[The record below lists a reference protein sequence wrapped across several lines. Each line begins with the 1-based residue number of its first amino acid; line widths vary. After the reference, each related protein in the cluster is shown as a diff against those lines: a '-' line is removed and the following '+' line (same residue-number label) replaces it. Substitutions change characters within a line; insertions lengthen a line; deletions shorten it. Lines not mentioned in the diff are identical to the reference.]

1 MMNYILYIG
10 LIILFAISCI
20 YVIDNKWCWATLVLS
35 GCCLCSMYTNATD
48 PSDQYYLGAE
58 LYTSK
63 DNTYIFVDE
72 DGNFWE
78 WEDDMYI
85 YTDQHIY
92 LLTMDTNGTYNTVKD
107 DIILTVW
114 SSGGEE
120 IPTVG

>member
-1 MMNYILYIG
+1 MMNFIAFIFLLIL
-10 LIILFAISCI
+10 LAVSCI
-20 YVIDNKWCWATLVLS
+20 YVTENNWCWFTLILS
-35 GCCLCSMYTNATD
+35 CILLCSLYSHAIN

-63 DNTYIFVDE
+63 DNTYIFIDE

-92 LLTMDTNGTYNTVKD
+92 LLTIDTNGTYNTVKD

-120 IPTVG
+120 VPTVG